1 MSCYISS
8 NNERIYCALEPGY
21 GLIPGIV
28 GADRIP
34 ALKLKAKQVPEQ
46 STRRDKTGS
55 RTFVGIPNAIRQT
68 TTFAVDT
75 LLTQWGDMTAPPAY
89 GPLFQCAMGGTP
101 VIWAGGTVASVTGQ
115 TQIAFTAAHGLSA
128 GQAVTSAGEM
138 RFVTAVA
145 DALTLFINAPFTTTP
160 VNGSAMGPTIT
171 YSLAESL
178 PSASIFD
185 YWDPATAVQ
194 RIVEGAAMDR
204 MTIKVNGDFQ
214 EFDFSG
220 PARDL
225 VDSASFQ
232 SGEGGLT
239 QFPAEPPAAN
249 FDYTIVPGHLGEV
262 WMGVSPTQFLT
273 ITAAELSLENNIELR
288 VKEFGSDLARCI
300 AASQRAVTLNFSL
313 FEMADADTQGLY
325 QAARQRSP
333 VSVMLQLGEQ
343 AGQLCGAYMPAMV
356 PLVPEFD
363 DSETRLQW
371 KFQNNRAQGTV
382 NDELYIAFG

>member
-1 MSCYISS
+1 MSCYVSS
-8 NNERIYCALEPGY
+8 NNERIYCALETSY
-21 GLIPGIV
+21 GVIPSIV

-34 ALKLKAKQVPEQ
+34 ALKFKAKQVPEQ
-46 STRRDKTGS
+46 TSRKDKTGT
-55 RTFVGIPNAIRQT
+55 RTFVGMPNQLREA
-68 TTFAVDT
+68 TTFEVDT
-75 LLTQWGDMTAPPAY
+75 LLTEWSNTSAAPAY

-101 VIWAGGTVASVTGQ
+101 VIWAGGTVASVTGG
-115 TQIAFTAAHGLSA
+115 TEIAFTAAHGLSS
-128 GQAVTSAGEM
+128 GMAVTFSGEM
-138 RFVTAVA
+138 RFVTAI
-145 DALTLFINAPFTTTP
+145 LNTTTLFINAPFNLTP
-160 VNGSAMGPTIT
+160 VSGSAMGPTIN

-185 YWDPATAVQ
+185 YWDPSTAVQ
-194 RIVEGAAMDR
+194 RIVEGAAMDK
-204 MTIKVNGDFQ
+204 MQIKVNGDFQ

-239 QFPAEPPAAN
+239 QYPAEPTAVN

-262 WMGVSPTQFLT
+262 WMGVTEAQFLT
-273 ITAAELSLENNIELR
+273 ITAAELTLENNIELR
-288 VKEFGSDLARCI
+288 VKEFGSDYARCI
-300 AASQRAVTLNFSL
+300 AASTRAVTLNFSL
-313 FEMADADTQGLY
+313 FEMADTQTAGLY

-333 VSVMLQLGEQ
+333 ISVMLQLGEQ

-356 PLVPEFD
+356 PSVPEFD

-371 KFQNNRAQGTV
+371 KFQNDRAQGTV

>member
-8 NNERIYCALEPGY
+8 NNERIYCALESAY
-21 GLIPGIV
+21 GVIPVIT

-34 ALKLKAKQVPEQ
+34 ALKLKTKQVPEQ
-46 STRRDKTGS
+46 TSRKDKTGS
-55 RTFVGIPNAIRQT
+55 RTFVGMPNRLREI
-68 TTFAVDT
+68 TTFEVDT
-75 LLTQWGDMTAPPAY
+75 LLTEWSNTSAAPPY

-101 VIWAGGTVASVTGQ
+101 VIWAGGTVASVTGG
-115 TQIAFTAAHGLSA
+115 TEIAITAAHGLSA
-128 GQAVTSAGEM
+128 GQAVTFAGEI
-138 RFVTAVA
+138 RFVTAI
-145 DALTLFINAPFTTTP
+145 LNTTTLFINAAFNLTP
-160 VNGSAMGPTIT
+160 VNGSAMGPTIN

-185 YWDPATAVQ
+185 YWDPSTAVQ
-194 RIVEGAAMDR
+194 RIIEGAAMDK
-204 MTIKVNGDFQ
+204 MQIKVNGDFQ

-225 VDSASFQ
+225 VDSASFE

-239 QFPAEPPAAN
+239 QFPAEPTAAN

-262 WMGVSPTQFLT
+262 WMGVTPAQFLT
-273 ITAAELSLENNIELR
+273 ITAAELTLENNIEPR
-288 VKEFGSDLARCI
+288 VREFGSDYARCI
-300 AASQRAVTLNFSL
+300 AAAQRSVTLNFSL
-313 FEMADADTQGLY
+313 FELADAQTQGLY

-333 VSVMLQLGEQ
+333 ISVMLQLGEQ
-343 AGQLCGAYMPAMV
+343 AGQVCGAYMPAMV
-356 PLVPEFD
+356 PSVPEFD

-371 KFQNNRAQGTV
+371 KFQNDRAQGTV

>member
-8 NNERIYCALEPGY
+8 NNERIYCALESSY
-21 GLIPGIV
+21 GVIPAIAGE
-28 GADRIP
+28 DRIP
-34 ALKLKAKQVPEQ
+34 ALKLKARQVPEQ
-46 STRRDKTGS
+46 TTRKDKTGS
-55 RTFVGIPNAIRQT
+55 RTFAGMPNRTRQT
-68 TTFAVDT
+68 TTFEVAT
-75 LLTQWGDMTAPPAY
+75 LLTQWDNTSTAPAY

-101 VIWAGGTVASVTGQ
+101 VIWVGGTVASVTGG
-115 TQIAFTAAHGLSA
+115 TQIAFSGAHGLSA
-128 GQAVTSAGEM
+128 GQAVTFSGEM
-138 RFVTAVA
+138 RFVSAVQ
-145 DALTLFINAPFTTTP
+145 DTVTLFINAPFNNTP
-160 VNGSAMGPTIT
+160 VNGSAMGPTIN

-185 YWDPATAVQ
+185 YWDPSSAVQ

-204 MTIKVNGDFQ
+204 MKIKVNGDFQ
-214 EFDFSG
+214 EFAFSG

-225 VDSASFQ
+225 VDSASFA
-232 SGEGGLT
+232 SGEGGLS
-239 QFPAEPPAAN
+239 QFPTEPTAAN

-262 WMGVSPTQFLT
+262 WMGISPAEFMT
-273 ITAAELSLENNIELR
+273 ITAAELTLENNIDLR
-288 VKEFGSDLARCI
+288 VKEFGSDFARCI
-300 AASQRAVTLNFSL
+300 AAAERAVTLDFSL
-313 FEMADADTQGLY
+313 FEIADAQTPGLY

-333 VSVMLQLGEQ
+333 ISVMLQLGEQ

>member
-8 NNERIYCALEPGY
+8 NNERIYCALESSY
-21 GLIPGIV
+21 GVIPVITGSN
-28 GADRIP
+28 RIP
-34 ALKLKAKQVPEQ
+34 ALKMKAKQVPEQ
-46 STRRDKTGS
+46 TSRKDKTGT
-55 RTFVGIPNAIRQT
+55 RTFVGMPNQIRET
-68 TTFAVDT
+68 TTFEVDT
-75 LLTQWGDMTAPPAY
+75 LLTAWSNTSAPPAY

-101 VIWAGGTVASVTGQ
+101 VIWGGGTVASVTGG
-115 TQIAFTAAHGLSA
+115 TEIAFTAAHGLSP
-128 GQAVTSAGEM
+128 GQAVTFSGEM
-138 RFVTAVA
+138 RFVTGIQDTV
-145 DALTLFINAPFTTTP
+145 TLFINAPFNNMP
-160 VNGSAMGPTIT
+160 VSGSAMGPTIN

-185 YWDPATAVQ
+185 YWDPSTAVQ
-194 RIVEGAAMDR
+194 RIVEGAALDKLQ
-204 MTIKVNGDFQ
+204 IKINGDFQ

-225 VDSASFQ
+225 VDSASFV

-239 QFPAEPPAAN
+239 AYPAEPIIAD

-262 WMGVSPTQFLT
+262 WMGIPQAQFLT
-273 ITAAELSLENNIELR
+273 ITAAELTLENNIELR
-288 VKEFGSDLARCI
+288 VKEFGSDYARCI
-300 AASQRAVTLNFSL
+300 AASTRNVSLNFSL
-313 FEMADADTQGLY
+313 FELADTQTAGLY

-333 VSVMLQLGEQ
+333 ISVMLQLGEQ

-356 PLVPEFD
+356 PSVPEFD

-371 KFQNNRAQGTV
+371 KFSNDRAQGTV

>member
-1 MSCYISS
+1 V
-8 NNERIYCALEPGY
+8 
-21 GLIPGIV
+21 IPGIV
-28 GADRIP
+28 GPDRIP
-34 ALKLKAKQVPEQ
+34 ALKFKARQVPEH
-46 STRRDKTGS
+46 TLRKDKTGS
-55 RTFVGIPNAIRQT
+55 RTFVGLPNGIRET
-68 TTFAVDT
+68 TTFEVDT
-75 LLTQWGDMTAPPAY
+75 LLTEWGNTSAPPAY

-101 VIWAGGTVASVTGQ
+101 VIWAGGTVSSVTSG

-128 GQAVTSAGEM
+128 GQAVTFSGEM
-138 RFVTAVA
+138 RFVTAV
-145 DALTLFINAPFTTTP
+145 LNSTTLFINAAFNTTP
-160 VNGSAMGPTIT
+160 VNGSGMGPTIS

-185 YWDPATAVQ
+185 YWDPSTAVQ

-204 MTIKVNGDFQ
+204 MKIKVNGDFQ

-225 VDSASFQ
+225 VDSASFT
-232 SGEGGLT
+232 SGQGGLT
-239 QFPAEPPAAN
+239 TFPAEPTAAN
-249 FDYTIVPGHLGEV
+249 FDYTVVPGHLGEV
-262 WMGVSPTQFLT
+262 WMGVSPAQFLT

-288 VKEFGSDLARCI
+288 VKEFGSDFARCI

-313 FEMADADTQGLY
+313 FELADAQTAGLY

-333 VSVMLQLGEQ
+333 ISVMLQLGEQ
-343 AGQLCGAYMPAMV
+343 AGQLFGAYMPAMV

>member
-1 MSCYISS
+1 MSCYVSS
-8 NNERIYCALEPGY
+8 NNERLYCALETSY
-21 GLIPGIV
+21 GVIPVIT

-46 STRRDKTGS
+46 TSRKDKTGS
-55 RTFVGIPNAIRQT
+55 RTFVGMPNGIREIT
-68 TTFAVDT
+68 NFEIDT
-75 LLTQWGDMTAPPAY
+75 LLTEWSDTSTAPAY

-101 VIWAGGTVASVTGQ
+101 AIWAGGTVESVTGG

-128 GQAVTSAGEM
+128 GQAVTFSGEM
-138 RFVTAVA
+138 RFVTAIQDTV
-145 DALTLFINAPFTTTP
+145 TLFINAPFNTTP
-160 VNGSAMGPTIT
+160 VIGSAMGPTIN

-178 PSASIFD
+178 PSASVFD
-185 YWDPATAVQ
+185 YWDPSTAVQ
-194 RIVEGAAMDR
+194 RIIEGAAMDK
-204 MTIKVNGDFQ
+204 MQIKVNGDFQ

-225 VDSASFQ
+225 VDSASFA

-239 QFPAEPPAAN
+239 EFPAEPAAAN

-262 WMGVSPTQFLT
+262 WMGVTAAQFLT
-273 ITAAELSLENNIELR
+273 ITAAELTLENNIELR
-288 VKEFGSDLARCI
+288 VKEFGSDYAQCI
-300 AASQRAVTLNFSL
+300 AASQRSVTLNFSL
-313 FEMADADTQGLY
+313 FELPDAQTQGLY

-333 VSVMLQLGEQ
+333 ISVMLQLGQQ

-356 PLVPEFD
+356 PSVPEFD

-371 KFQNNRAQGTV
+371 KFQNDRAQGTV
-382 NDELYIAFG
+382 NNELYIAFG